1 MLTAETEKS
10 YGGNRRMTSL
20 GKQSQLP
27 AAPGGSRPG
36 GRGAWRAIVRNK
48 ANLALGVRKWAHRQA
63 RRPRPRA
70 DCAKRSQL
78 PGGTRPQGRGTGAN
92 VQNEPNLR
100 LAPWHGHLARESDI
114 MGRMPMPLYR
124 LAASLRAGFL
134 LPGGRIG
141 VSSASTA
148 GWSDMEVKIES
159 LLEGAKRASGTVV
172 IVDVFRAFTTAA
184 VALARGAE
192 RIVMVAEIDEA
203 LRLRN
208 QGVGDVCVGEVNG
221 IKPEGFDFG
230 NSPHEMTQASLQ
242 GKVVIQSTRA
252 GTTGAAAATQA
263 KAVYAGAFV
272 VAEATAEAIRRD
284 NPPQVTI
291 VAMGWN
297 ARVRTDEDELCAL
310 YLRNLLQGRRPDPG
324 VVRKLVLASGEAA
337 KFGDPKQPHFH
348 REDLEIALE
357 IDKYDFAIRVVKED
371 GFLVARRHG

>member
-1 MLTAETEKS
+1 
-10 YGGNRRMTSL
+10 
-20 GKQSQLP
+20 
-27 AAPGGSRPG
+27 
-36 GRGAWRAIVRNK
+36 
-48 ANLALGVRKWAHRQA
+48 
-63 RRPRPRA
+63 
-70 DCAKRSQL
+70 
-78 PGGTRPQGRGTGAN
+78 
-92 VQNEPNLR
+92 
-100 LAPWHGHLARESDI
+100 
-114 MGRMPMPLYR
+114 
-124 LAASLRAGFL
+124 
-134 LPGGRIG
+134 
-141 VSSASTA
+141 
-148 GWSDMEVKIES
+148 MEIRIES
-159 LLEGAKRASGTVV
+159 LLEGARRAQGTVV

-192 RIVMVAEIDEA
+192 RIIMVPGIEEA
-203 LRLRN
+203 LRLRDH
-208 QGVGDVCVGEVNG
+208 GVGEVCVGEVNG

-230 NSPHEMTQASLQ
+230 NSPHEMMQASFQ

-252 GTTGAAAATQA
+252 GTTGAAAATHA
-263 KAVYAGAFV
+263 EAVYAGAFV
-272 VAEATAEAIRRD
+272 VAEATAKALRRE

-324 VVRKLVLASGEAA
+324 AVRKLVLASGEAA